1 MSLIKGGHPTI
12 YVTDMDRA
20 IAFYT
25 ETLGLNLAFRAGDH
39 YAEID
44 AGDGLT
50 LGLHP
55 VGQDS
60 PTPGAH
66 GAITVT
72 LGVTGSL
79 EDVVRKLEQSGVRF
93 QTAIKSDG
101 PVRIV
106 GFEDSDGNAMWLCE
120 QSKGQAD

>member
-12 YVTDMDRA
+12 YVSNMDRA
-20 IAFYT
+20 ITFYT
-25 ETLGLNLAFRAGDH
+25 ETLGLTLAFRAGNH

-44 AGDGLT
+44 AGDGLV

-55 VGQDS
+55 SRSGS
-60 PTPGAH
+60 PTPGVG

-72 LGVTGSL
+72 LGVTESL
-79 EDVVRKLEQSGVRF
+79 DQVVRKLEENGVRF
-93 QTAIKSDG
+93 PSAIQSDG

-106 GFEDSDGNAMWLCE
+106 GFEDLDGNTMWLCE
-120 QSKGQAD
+120 QSNGQA

>member
-1 MSLIKGGHPTI
+1 MGLIKGGHPTI
-12 YVTDMDRA
+12 YVSNMDRA

-25 ETLGLNLAFRAGDH
+25 EALGMTLAFRAGDH
-39 YAEID
+39 YAKID

-60 PTPGAH
+60 PTPGAN

-72 LGVTGSL
+72 LGVTEPL
-79 EDVVRKLEQSGVRF
+79 EDAVRKVKESGVRF

-101 PVRIV
+101 LTV
-106 GFEDSDGNAMWLCE
+106 GVMQPAAGTPRTPHRPRATP
-120 QSKGQAD
+120 